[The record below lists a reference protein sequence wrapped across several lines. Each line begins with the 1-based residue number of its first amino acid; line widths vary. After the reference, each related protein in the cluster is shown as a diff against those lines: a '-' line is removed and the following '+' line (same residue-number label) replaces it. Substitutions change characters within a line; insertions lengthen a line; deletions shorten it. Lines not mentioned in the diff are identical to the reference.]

1 MVGMR
6 ATITKLKNMPHLK
19 DVQDNGA
26 RVCVCSSSKHQ
37 GPGNIIVRDALVHV
51 WETFSRQHRLSPLY
65 LHRHLHSRRAQR
77 TVKSIPKDIDIQEV
91 QEKICNIRD
100 VCQEHILRIW

>member
-1 MVGMR
+1 MGDMESKHSMAVTTSRMVGMR

-26 RVCVCSSSKHQ
+26 LVCVCSSSKHQ

-51 WETFSRQHRLSPLY
+51 WETSSRVR
-65 LHRHLHSRRAQR
+65 
-77 TVKSIPKDIDIQEV
+77 E
-91 QEKICNIRD
+91 C
-100 VCQEHILRIW
+100 